1 MFNMNR
7 GPELNKRDIEFL
19 YEIGCLRFIPRM
31 WQHVAGLNFA
41 NLAEHTLR
49 VIWIAATIA
58 KYEKVNLDKVVKMAL
73 VHDVGESRTGDAH
86 YVAKMY
92 TERNEEKAI
101 EDIFEDTGFAEEF
114 INLWKEYEK
123 RESLESKIVKDA
135 DKLDIELK
143 LQEQAAKG
151 SRLKAEWQEE
161 RKEFVYPTLYTET
174 GKRIWE
180 EISSSNPHDW
190 YLRELQRFRKGNYE
204 K

>member
-1 MFNMNR
+1 MEDSR
-7 GPELNKRDIEFL
+7 KLNKRDIEFL
-19 YEIGCLRFIPRM
+19 YEVGCLRFIDRA
-31 WQHVAGLNFA
+31 WKQLLNLNGA

-58 KYEKVNLDKVVKMAL
+58 KYEKVDIGKVVKMAL

-92 TERNEEKAI
+92 TERDEEKAI
-101 EDIFEDTGFAEEF
+101 EDVFEDTGLAEEF
-114 INLWKEYEK
+114 VNLWKEYEK
-123 RESLESKIVKDA
+123 RESPESKIVKDA
-135 DKLDIELK
+135 DSLDVEFE

-151 SRLKAEWQEE
+151 SKLKEEWQKDRE
-161 RKEFVYPTLYTET
+161 EFVYPALHTKT

-190 YLRELQRFRKGNYE
+190 YLKELRRFRKGDYHS
-204 K
+204 

>member
-1 MFNMNR
+1 M
-7 GPELNKRDIEFL
+7 NKRDIEFL
-19 YEIGCLRFIPRM
+19 YEIGCLRLIPRM
-31 WQHVAGLNFA
+31 WQHVTGLNLA

-58 KYEKVNLDKVVKMAL
+58 KYEKVNLDKVIKMAL

-101 EDIFEDTGFAEEF
+101 GDIFEGAGLAEEF
-114 INLWKEYEK
+114 VNLWKEYEK
-123 RESLESKIVKDA
+123 RDSLESKIVKDA
-135 DKLDIELK
+135 DNLDIEFE

-151 SRLKAEWQEE
+151 SRLKDEWQEE
-161 RKEFVYPTLYTET
+161 RKEFVYPALYTET

-180 EISSSNPHDW
+180 EVSSSNPNDW
-190 YLRELQRFRKGNYE
+190 YSKELGKFRRGDYKD

>member
-1 MFNMNR
+1 MSEIER
-7 GPELNKRDIEFL
+7 KEGQKDIEFL

-31 WQHVAGLNFA
+31 WQHVTGLNFA

-49 VIWIAATIA
+49 VTWIAATIA
-58 KYEKVNLDKVVKMAL
+58 KYEKVNIDKVVKMAL

-92 TERNEEKAI
+92 SERNEEKAI
-101 EDIFEDTGFAEEF
+101 EDIFKDTGFAEEF

-123 RESLESKIVKDA
+123 RESIESKIVKDA
-135 DKLDIELK
+135 DKLDVEFE

-151 SRLKAEWQEE
+151 SKLKDEWQEE

-180 EISSSNPHDW
+180 GVSSSNPNDW
-190 YLRELQRFRKGNYE
+190 YLRELQRLRKGNYGR
-204 K
+204 